1 MSQVISQSHRR
12 TVTRSRS
19 FLNFRSSIPGDT
31 MTRHTLAMQRRG
43 RSIASPLLRP
53 GAARAIGCLLF
64 TFEKPVQPLAVLVA
78 LVDHSG
84 LHD

>member
-1 MSQVISQSHRR
+1 MRE
-12 TVTRSRS
+12 
-19 FLNFRSSIPGDT
+19 
-31 MTRHTLAMQRRG
+31 
-43 RSIASPLLRP
+43 IARP
-53 GAARAIGCLLF
+53 GAARAVGCLLF